1 MSLNHVLFAI
11 MALIW
16 GATWIA
22 IRAGIGEVP
31 PVTFGAARYILVSA
45 VLLLA
50 VPGAWATLREPR
62 FRSRV
67 AATGLLVNAL
77 TYGLLFWGMQHVA
90 SGVAGLV
97 NLSMIA
103 VGLFGLAVLFGDER
117 STWRHA
123 VALLLGVLGLV
134 ALFWGRLGVADS
146 GAQFWGLAAIIA
158 GTFAYCLGSVLSRP
172 LLRAGLSPL
181 QLSGAQAAVGA
192 VGLGVAAALLE
203 APSPATLARLL
214 APGPPRAGL
223 GRSAGRPV
231 RLRVA
236 RCRARAG
243 GGGLRGTV
251 GRAGSRGGRIDARRG
266 GRCRVA
272 ASGPGHQ
279 PRRGGARSIAGRR
292 GAEPLRGSR
301 SREPRGGGVA

>member
-31 PVTFGAARYILVSA
+31 PVTFGAARYFLVSA

-62 FRSRV
+62 FRTRV

-117 STWRHA
+117 PTWRHA
-123 VALLLGVLGLV
+123 AALLLGVLGLV
-134 ALFWGRLGVADS
+134 ALFWGRLGLADFS
-146 GAQFWGLAAIIA
+146 AQFWGLAAIIA

-214 APGPPRAGL
+214 APGPLAGLLFLVVFGTFVAYTIYLRLVRDWGAPRAGL
-223 GRSAGRPV
+223 YAFVSPVVALGLGAVVFGEPLGVREAAGAGLMLAAAAAAVWRPQDP
-231 RLRVA
+231 A
-236 RCRARAG
+236 TSPDA
-243 GGGLRGTV
+243 V
-251 GRAGSRGGRIDARRG
+251 GREA
-266 GRCRVA
+266 
-272 ASGPGHQ
+272 
-279 PRRGGARSIAGRR
+279 
-292 GAEPLRGSR
+292 
-301 SREPRGGGVA
+301 